1 MQPYHKEIREKRA
14 ERRNQSN
21 GSNTRTRSNDRSVM
35 NLKRNK
41 KKLQALNVRI
51 ASAKLILKDLSVDE
65 DNESGGAED
74 SNAGNAFGGS
84 DEKSSKKRR
93 S

>member
-1 MQPYHKEIREKRA
+1 
-14 ERRNQSN
+14 
-21 GSNTRTRSNDRSVM
+21 M

-51 ASAKLILKDLSVDE
+51 ASAKLILKDRSVDE

-84 DEKSSKKRR
+84 NENSSKKRR